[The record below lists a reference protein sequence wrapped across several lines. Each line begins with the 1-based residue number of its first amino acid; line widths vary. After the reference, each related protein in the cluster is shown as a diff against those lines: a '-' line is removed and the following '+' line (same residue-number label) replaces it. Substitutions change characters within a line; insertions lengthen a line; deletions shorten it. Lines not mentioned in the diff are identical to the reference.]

1 MHTGLYYTTN
11 VFNVTI
17 TGGSKL
23 YQLQILFVSLVSCQ
37 VVKNNCYK
45 NKKKKEGVEIFFMQ
59 NS

>member
-23 YQLQILFVSLVSCQ
+23 YQLQILFVLLVSCQ
-37 VVKNNCYK
+37 VVKNCYK